1 MRGLILVVLL
11 FCLLG
16 CAKRQEPAAAFIGT
30 DVSGASL
37 GDDLGLMDHNGKLR
51 HLSDFR
57 GKVVA
62 LFFGY
67 THCPDVCP
75 TTLADLAKARR
86 LLGGRGEAMQVLFVT
101 LDPERDSAKVLGRYV
116 PSFDPSFIG
125 LRGDA
130 AATEKVSKDFKVFFS
145 RQDSAS
151 KAGYSIDHSGGIYV
165 FDRNGKMRLYL
176 NVGQKPQDIAHDI
189 GLLADN

>member
-1 MRGLILVVLL
+1 MRVLVWGMVL

-16 CAKRQEPAAAFIGT
+16 CGKQQPPAEAFIGT
-30 DVSGASL
+30 DVSGAVL
-37 GDDLGLMDHNGKLR
+37 GNDLGLMDHNGKVR

-75 TTLADLAKARR
+75 TTMADLAKAKR
-86 LLGGRGEAMQVLFVT
+86 LLGERGEAMQVLFVT
-101 LDPERDSAKVLGRYV
+101 LDPERDSAEVLGRYV

-151 KAGYSIDHSGGIYV
+151 RAGYSIDHSGGIYV
-165 FDRNGKMRLYL
+165 FDRNGKLRLYL
-176 NVGQKPQDIAHDI
+176 NVGQRPQDIAHDI